1 MRGSKFWLRNEK
13 RVMKMLGFEP
23 VSGSGNGWIHKE
35 DGENEA
41 ALAQLKSTESGSFKL
56 TVVDL
61 EKLEYHAAVSN
72 KIPVFVIE
80 FLGRETYALVNIK
93 DFYRL
98 QDLTLGKKE
107 EKREREVF
115 ETDVVVTKDKVVSA
129 TKERKKF
136 YREEEEK
143 WNSRNKKKR
152 H

>member
-1 MRGSKFWLRNEK
+1 MRSGKFWLRNEK

-129 TKERKKF
+129 TRERKKF

-143 WNSRNKKKR
+143 WNRLNRKKR